1 MAVAVLVGVL
11 VIGYLALGMPGMDH
25 DGDGSAGD
33 AGTMDASEM
42 GDMRVGADEFA
53 ERMEHEDAVVVNV
66 HVPYEGEIAGTDL
79 FIPYDRIGDDP
90 RLPSARDT
98 EILLYCRTGRMSQEA
113 AAALMAASYTDV
125 VELEGGMQA
134 WQAAGRELVFR

>member
-1 MAVAVLVGVL
+1 PVGAALPQHLPRRGGHDDRSVLRRVTAGMSPRQRRPVATGVQELARSRVVAVAVAVLVGVL

-33 AGTMDASEM
+33 AGTMEASEM

-79 FIPYDRIGDDP
+79 FIPYD
-90 RLPSARDT
+90 
-98 EILLYCRTGRMSQEA
+98 
-113 AAALMAASYTDV
+113 
-125 VELEGGMQA
+125 
-134 WQAAGRELVFR
+134 